1 MEHKASLAYNLKPGQ
16 KSAANTNT
24 FYTFCTAREQPRN
37 VKRERSVDLASG
49 KQILISF
56 IYSTLMKTK
65 VFRLKKQAITLL
77 LSGLVTPYLASAAE
91 RIDLANQDIANV
103 EITSSKTVKSADT
116 TPAMIT
122 VITAKDLIDRN
133 ARDLRT
139 ALSLVAG
146 VDIAPGGDGGPASA
160 APGMWGLREFDAFLL
175 VVDGVPWGGAF
186 NPALSTLSMANVERI
201 EVQRGSAPV
210 MYGATSFVGV
220 IHVIHAAAGDAHNLA
235 SIGIGTH
242 QSVNVGV
249 VTNLPTVGGFAQS
262 IYIDASKQAFSQKD
276 AKLNRAHMLY
286 RAAADLDAGK
296 LHIDLDA
303 TSLKQK
309 PYSPHPREG
318 KILSTRFPLDA
329 NINPRD
335 GKANEDRVQLNLG
348 LDTDV
353 GFGTWSTLLSLAH
366 SRNANVKGFLRGD
379 FEDDG
384 ISPNAD
390 GFRQDVSTTTGYF
403 DTHLNLRASQDLSA
417 IIGMDWLYGKGTQN
431 SDNFEYGIFPNGSNA
446 PFSSALPVD
455 ESTHLSDTRNFIGLY
470 AQVDWKASDRLNLI
484 AGLRYNNTKESRE
497 GKAIDHHAPAGEAPF
512 TAMDTQSHAKLSGSV
527 AANYKIWSKDA
538 DQLSGFINYRSTFK
552 PSAIDFGP
560 EAEGTILQ
568 PETAKSVEAGLKGKL
583 FNGKLEWEFSTFSM
597 DFTNLVIR
605 ENIGGLPAL
614 ANAGSE
620 KFKGSEIEATFR
632 LSNELHVSASYAH
645 HDARFVDYSRAHDG
659 GMQQLG
665 GKRLELSPQ
674 NLGAIG
680 LVYAAPR
687 GLQGSL
693 VLGRV
698 GERFLNKGNTAVAD
712 AYSMIDAGIGYRFD
726 RWTLRLDG
734 TNLSNSRAP
743 VAESEIG
750 DAQFYRLPGRNV
762 MLSASMSF

>member
-1 MEHKASLAYNLKPGQ
+1 
-16 KSAANTNT
+16 
-24 FYTFCTAREQPRN
+24 
-37 VKRERSVDLASG
+37 
-49 KQILISF
+49 
-56 IYSTLMKTK
+56 MKTK
-65 VFRLKKQAITLL
+65 EFCLKKKAIALL
-77 LSGLVTPYLASAAE
+77 LSGLAIPCVTLAAE
-91 RIDLANQDIANV
+91 KIDLAEQDIANV
-103 EITSSKTVKSADT
+103 EITSSKIAKPVDT

-122 VITAKDLIDRN
+122 VITAKDLFDRN
-133 ARDLRT
+133 AKDLRT

-175 VVDGVPWGGAF
+175 VVDGVPWGGVF
-186 NPALSTLSMANVERI
+186 NPAVTTLSMSNIDRI

-220 IHVIHAAAGDAHNLA
+220 IHVIHAAAGNVNSEA
-235 SIGIGTH
+235 SIGIGSH

-249 VTNLPTVGGFAQS
+249 ATNLPTVAGFKQS
-262 IYIDASKQAFSQKD
+262 VYFDASKQAFSQQD

-286 RAAADLDAGK
+286 RAAADLDIGN

-318 KILSTRFPLDA
+318 KILTTRFPLDA

-335 GKANEDRVQLNLG
+335 GKANEDRVQFNIG
-348 LDTDV
+348 LDKDV
-353 GFGTWSTLLSLAH
+353 GFATWSTLLSLAH
-366 SRNANVKGFLRGD
+366 SHNENVKGYLRGD
-379 FEDDG
+379 FEEDG
-384 ISPNAD
+384 MTPNTD
-390 GFRQDVSTTTGYF
+390 GYRQSVSTNYSYF
-403 DTHLNLRASQDLSA
+403 DTHLNLQPNKDLSA

-431 SDNFEYGIFPNGSNA
+431 SDNFEYAILPNGSNA
-446 PFSSALPVD
+446 PYSSALPVD

-470 AQVDWKASDRLNLI
+470 AQADWKANDRLNLI
-484 AGLRYNNTKESRE
+484 AGVRYNNTKESRE
-497 GKAIDHHAPAGEAPF
+497 GKALDHHAPAGEAPF
-512 TAMDTQSHAKLSGSV
+512 TATDEQSHSKLSGSV
-527 AANYKIWSKDA
+527 AANYMFWSEKTNHV
-538 DQLSGFINYRSTFK
+538 SGFVNYRSTFK

-568 PETAKSVEAGLKGKL
+568 PETATSVEAGFKGKL
-583 FNGKLEWEFSTFSM
+583 FNGQLEWEFSTFSM
-597 DFTNLVIR
+597 NFSNLVIR

-620 KFKGSEIEATFR
+620 KFKGSEIEATYR
-632 LSNELHVSASYAH
+632 LSNELRVTGSYAY
-645 HDARFVDYSRAHDG
+645 HDARFVNYSRQHDG

-693 VLGRV
+693 VASRIGQ
-698 GERFLNKGNTAVAD
+698 RFLNKGNTAVAD
-712 AYSMIDAGIGYRFD
+712 AYTMIDAGIAYRFD

-734 TNLSNSRAP
+734 TNLGNSRAP

-750 DAQFYRLPGRNV
+750 DAQFYRLPGRSA
-762 MLSASMSF
+762 MLSARMSF